1 MSTIKIAELRPA
13 GSELFQDS
21 ESFLNELSDGQE
33 MNMVLGGFSGF
44 PFSFG
49 TFQTVQSVQSIDTAS
64 IVSNSVVTGNSVVS
78 VNSNVGG
85 KGKKKH

>member
-33 MNMVLGGFSGF
+33 MNMVLGGGFSGF
-44 PFSFG
+44 SFSFG
-49 TFQTVQSVQSIDTAS
+49 SFQTVQSVQSIETAS

-78 VNSNVGG
+78 VNTGGGG
-85 KGKKKH
+85 KH

>member
-1 MSTIKIAELRPA
+1 MSSIKIAELRPA

-33 MNMVLGGFSGF
+33 MDMVLGGRFSRF
-44 PFSFG
+44 SFSFG
-49 TFQTVQSVQSIDTAS
+49 SFPTVQSVQSIETAS

-78 VNSNVGG
+78 VNTGG
-85 KGKKKH
+85 